1 MPADQKKPSSPA
13 SRLGVCWRLICQ
25 SYRHA
30 NRVTHH
36 VLGFLLKTLVLAWLV
51 FGALFLSLRY
61 LVLPN
66 IDVYKGNI
74 EQLASRTVGRPVSIE
89 RIYASWDGLRPH
101 LILGDVVLRDKD
113 GRPALSLPGI
123 SATLS
128 WWSLVVADLRF
139 HSLEISRPDLDI
151 RREADGKLYVAG
163 IFLDPN
169 QSGDGKGLDWVLSQ
183 DQIVI
188 REGSL
193 HWTDQRRAAPELVLE
208 HVTLLLQNQWRHH
221 KLGFKATPPAAFAA
235 PLDLRAD
242 FAHPHFSRRI
252 SDFTLWKG
260 VLFTDLADT
269 DLTVWKP
276 FIDYPVELQQGKGS
290 VRAWLNFD
298 HAKIANFTADLTLS
312 NVSARLGKDLPL
324 LNLAQV
330 AGRISARED
339 YVAGVT
345 EGTPTFGAH
354 GHALSLTDFSVQTDD
369 GMVLPP
375 TTISETWVPAK
386 KGAPEK
392 TEIKA
397 ALLDLALLANFAE
410 RLPLSPAQRQFLAD
424 FVPRGQL
431 KDFSGQWQG
440 AYPDISAYRLK
451 GQFAGLGLKAQ
462 PARPARP
469 RSGNLPA
476 QAAMPAIPGFEN
488 LTGSVVA
495 SDQGGNFTLASDKL
509 AFHLPGY
516 FSDPLMPF
524 EQLAMKANW
533 TFTDKDQLLLQV
545 EQMNFV
551 QDGVVA
557 SLSGKHLM
565 PLKAQQGKPLGTVDL
580 SGKIARFDAKKIG
593 RYLPLQTPPA
603 LQHWLT
609 GALVDGEAQD
619 VSVKLKGDLAYFP
632 FGADDPVARS
642 RGEFSV
648 VGKIVNGKLN
658 YAPGE
663 FAKDGKAPLWPLAE
677 AIQGSIKFDRTRL
690 EVRGDSAK
698 THGTVL
704 SNVKAVIPNILAD
717 DMLLQIDGNAAG
729 ALQDFVR
736 YVNVTPVID
745 WIANFTEET
754 KGSGNAKLALKLDLP
769 LARLPEAKVQGSLQL
784 AGNDVVL
791 QNVIPPLLQAS
802 GKIEFNEKGFN
813 LNGISASFLGGPVAV
828 SGGTQRDGSI
838 QVRASGSASSEGL
851 RKTYPVPAIQRL
863 SQHIIGSARY
873 TTTINVKKHHPEIVV
888 ESNLQGLALDFPAP
902 LGKASSEA
910 LPFRFQLSGL
920 PAEGETARDEMTMT
934 LGSGIA
940 ARYQRQKGSGKEAE
954 WRVVKG
960 GIGVNVP
967 PPEPDSG
974 VIANVNVK
982 SLNVDA
988 WRSVVASIVGNGSD
1002 KPKTEAPAEG
1012 GAADALNIS
1021 QYIEPEV
1028 LAARAATLQVMGKQ
1042 LNNVVVGASH
1052 QKNVWQANIDAAQA
1066 SGYLTWYESASGQGL
1081 GKVTA
1086 RLASLVIPQSAASDV
1101 GELLEGKNTATQ
1113 IPALDVMAD
1122 NFELFGKKLGRLEVV
1137 ASNVQATIARE
1148 WRISKLSLIN
1158 PDAQLKAAGKW
1169 VAREG
1174 DNATSLTYALDVANA
1189 GKLLERFG
1197 FANVLRGGKGKLDGD
1212 VSWKGLPF
1220 SLDIPSLSGQIHLD
1234 MAAGQFLKMDPGAA
1248 KLLGV
1253 LSLQSLP
1260 RRLALDFRDVFSE
1273 GFAFDGISAT
1283 AEINQGVLQT
1293 DNLKMLSVNA
1303 TVLMNGTVDIARES
1317 QNLHVVVIPDINAGA
1332 ASVVYALAV
1341 NPVIGLGTFLAQL
1354 FLRDPLMRAFTF
1366 EYQITGPWKD
1376 PAVIKLATRSGST
1389 APAPATTTTK

>member
-1 MPADQKKPSSPA
+1 
-13 SRLGVCWRLICQ
+13 
-25 SYRHA
+25 
-30 NRVTHH
+30 
-36 VLGFLLKTLVLAWLV
+36 VLGFLLKTLVLVWLV
-51 FGALFLSLRY
+51 FGGLFLSLRY
-61 LVLPN
+61 VVLPN

-74 EQLASRTVGRPVSIE
+74 EQLASRAVGRPVAIE

-101 LILGDVVLRDKD
+101 LILGDVVVRDKD
-113 GRPALSLPGI
+113 GRAALSLPGI

-128 WWSLVVADLRF
+128 WWSLAVADLRF

-163 IFLDPN
+163 IYLDPN

-221 KLGFKATPPAAFAA
+221 KFGFKATPPPTYAA
-235 PLDLRAD
+235 PLDIRAD
-242 FAHPHFSRRI
+242 FVHPHFSRRI
-252 SDFTLWKG
+252 SDFTQWKG
-260 VLFTDLADT
+260 TLFADLADA

-276 FIDYPVELQQGKGS
+276 FIDYPVELHQGNGS

-312 NVSARLGKDLPL
+312 KVSARLGKELPL

-330 AGRISARED
+330 AGRVSARED
-339 YVAGVT
+339 YVSGVT

-354 GHALSLTDFSVQTDD
+354 GHAVSLTDFSMQTDD
-369 GMVLPP
+369 GLALPS

-397 ALLDLALLANFAE
+397 RLLDLAMLSNFAE
-410 RLPLSPAQRQFLAD
+410 RLPLSPSQRQFLAD
-424 FVPRGQL
+424 FAPRGQL

-440 AYPDISAYRLK
+440 AYPDISAYRIN

-462 PARPARP
+462 LPRPARP
-469 RSGNLPA
+469 RLGNTPA
-476 QAAMPAIPGFEN
+476 QAAIPAIPGFEN
-488 LTGSVVA
+488 LTGSVDA
-495 SDQGGNFTLASDKL
+495 SGQGGTVSLASDKL
-509 AFHLPGY
+509 AFQLPGY
-516 FSDPLMPF
+516 FSDPVMPF

-533 TFTDKDQLLLQV
+533 HFIEQDQLLLQV

-557 SLSGKHLM
+557 SFSGKHLM
-565 PLKAQQGKPLGTVDL
+565 PLNAQQGKPLGTVDL
-580 SGKIARFDAKKIG
+580 NGRIARFDAKKIG
-593 RYLPLQTPPA
+593 RYLPLQTPTA

-619 VSVKLKGDLAYFP
+619 VSVRLKGDLAYFP
-632 FGADDPVARS
+632 FSADDPVART

-663 FAKDGKAPLWPLAE
+663 FAKDGKAPMWPLAE
-677 AIQGSIKFDRTRL
+677 AIQGSIKIDRTRL
-690 EVRGDSAK
+690 EVRGDTAK
-698 THGTVL
+698 THGTAL
-704 SNVKAVIPNILAD
+704 SNVKAVIPNILAS
-717 DMLLQIDGNAAG
+717 DMQLQIDGNAAG
-729 ALQDFVR
+729 ALQDFLR

-784 AGNDVVL
+784 SGNDVVL

-813 LNGISASFLGGPVAV
+813 LNGIGASFLGGPVAV
-828 SGGTQRDGSI
+828 SGGTQRDGTI
-838 QVRASGSASSEGL
+838 QVKANGSASSEGL

-873 TTTINVKKHHPEIVV
+873 TTTINVKKHRPEIVV

-902 LGKASSEA
+902 LGKASNEA
-910 LPFRFQLSGL
+910 LPFRFQLTGL
-920 PAEGETARDEMTMT
+920 PSVEEGTARDEMTMT

-940 ARYQRQKGSGKEAE
+940 ARYLRHKGSDKQAE

-967 PPEPDSG
+967 PPDPDSG

-988 WRSVVASIVGNGSD
+988 WRTVVGSIVGSGND
-1002 KPKTEAPAEG
+1002 KPKAESSGASAGASAG
-1012 GAADALNIS
+1012 GNALNIS

-1028 LAARAATLQVMGKQ
+1028 LAARAATLQVMGKK
-1042 LNNVVVGASH
+1042 LDNVVVGASH
-1052 QKNVWQANIDAAQA
+1052 QKNVWQANIDSAQA
-1066 SGYLTWYESASGQGL
+1066 SGYLTWYESSSGQGL

-1113 IPALDVMAD
+1113 IPALDVTAD

-1148 WRISKLSLIN
+1148 WRISKLSLVN

-1169 VAREG
+1169 VPREG
-1174 DNATSLTYALDVANA
+1174 DSSTSLTYALDVANA
-1189 GKLLERFG
+1189 GKLLDRFG

-1212 VSWKGLPF
+1212 ISWKGMPF

-1234 MAAGQFLKMDPGAA
+1234 MAAGQFLKMEPGAA

-1283 AEINQGVLQT
+1283 ADINQGVLRT

-1303 TVLMNGTVDIARES
+1303 TVLMNGTVDIAKES

-1376 PAVIKLATRSGST
+1376 PAVTKLARGGN
-1389 APAPATTTTK
+1389 APAAPATTTR